1 MPGWPVSAQT
11 RLLVVAPHPDDE
23 TLGCGLLLQQVLAA
37 GGEVRILLL
46 TDGDDN
52 PWPQRYLERR
62 VVIDEAG
69 RRRWGA
75 RRREEMVHALQRL
88 GVPASALQPLAWP
101 DMGVTSRL
109 RDDLAGSI
117 ASMRAAIE
125 AFRPSLLCAPALR
138 DSHPDHGAGH
148 VLCRLALAGLA
159 PAPLLLT
166 YAVHGAGATARDAL
180 HVEATP
186 AQQQRKLA
194 ALAEHRSQLAL
205 SRRRMLRLANS
216 PERYIRV
223 RGGVQA
229 GRLPWRPS
237 PALRGR
243 LRLLLATPA
252 GIRDRSWREAPLER
266 DEAGTWRLLE
276 VGAGP
281 AFVKLYLDWRSPWIF
296 DRWGWWEA

>member
-1 MPGWPVSAQT
+1 MACWPVSAQT

-37 GGEVRILLL
+37 GGQVRILLL

-62 VVIDEAG
+62 LFIDEAG

-75 RRREEMVHALQRL
+75 RRREEMVHALQCM
-88 GVPASALQPLAWP
+88 GVPASALHALAWP
-101 DMGVTSRL
+101 DMGVTNRL

-117 ASMRAAIE
+117 ASMRAAIGD
-125 AFRPSLLCAPALR
+125 FRPSLLCAPALR

-148 VLCRLALAGLA
+148 VLCRLALAGQE

-166 YAVHGAGATARDAL
+166 YAVHGAAGTSADAL
-180 HVEATP
+180 RVDASP

-223 RGGVQA
+223 HDGARD

-237 PALRGR
+237 ALLRGR

-252 GIRDRSWREAPLER
+252 GVHDRSWREAPLAR
-266 DEAGTWRLLE
+266 DDAGRWRLRQA
-276 VGAGP
+276 GAGP
-281 AFVKLYLDWRSPWIF
+281 AFVKLYLDWQSPWIF